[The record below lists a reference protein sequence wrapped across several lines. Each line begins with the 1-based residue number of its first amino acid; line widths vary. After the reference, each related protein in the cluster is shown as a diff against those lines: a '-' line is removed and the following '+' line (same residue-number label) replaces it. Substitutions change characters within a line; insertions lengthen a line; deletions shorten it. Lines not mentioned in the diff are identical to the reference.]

1 MRGNRSFGIELK
13 PNRLESLSDGV
24 LAIAMTLLVIELS
37 VPVLLKTNAE
47 EELKIKLFE
56 MWPKFAAYALSF
68 LILGIFWF
76 FHHFL
81 FHYIKRSDGRFVW
94 LNILFLLFVALIPF
108 STALIGE
115 YSIFAKS
122 AVIFYGANGFIIML
136 MLNMMWWYATKNK
149 RLVDK
154 DIRESDVKNVQI
166 RFLLSAIMALLA
178 IGLSFINPYFG
189 IAIYIIIVLWAIIEI
204 LATIPYYKKNIKT

>member
-1 MRGNRSFGIELK
+1 VKNKRFLGIELK

-37 VPVLLKTNAE
+37 VPMLLKINAE
-47 EELKIKLFE
+47 EQLKIKLFE
-56 MWPKFAAYALSF
+56 MWPKFAAYGLSF

-94 LNILFLLFVALIPF
+94 LNILFLMFVALIPF

-115 YSIFAKS
+115 YSIYARL
-122 AVIFYGANGFIIML
+122 AVMFYGANGFIIML
-136 MLNMMWWYATKNK
+136 MLNMMWWYATKNR

-154 DIRESDVKNVQI
+154 DIREKDIKNVQI
-166 RFLLSAIMALLA
+166 RFLLSALLALIA
-178 IGLSFINPYFG
+178 IGLSFINSRFG
-189 IAIYIIIVLWAIIEI
+189 IAIYIIIVVWAIIEI
-204 LATIPYYKKNIKT
+204 LITIPYYKKTTE